1 MECSWV
7 PGAGLQ
13 ESWELQGDEPF
24 GLNAVAGVGTDQPK
38 KRIAMARVPASTL
51 TRKQIA
57 EYWVELFAQRQRH
70 VHDSVEAFHFH
81 GQSAAGKDGEHC
93 LVAGQ
98 YLRLEPC

>member
-1 MECSWV
+1 MTE
-7 PGAGLQ
+7 AGLRILRKWRGN
-13 ESWELQGDEPF
+13 ESF

-38 KRIAMARVPASTL
+38 KCIAMARVPASTL